1 MDDNTGRSK
10 SDLYLWMVIIGSTIS
25 IWVTFFIWIIYPDI
39 AKGFIFAMSATW
51 LMIFFFWTLIDPPIH
66 YQVEELERELIELK
80 KEIKFNKKGDDEGG

>member
-1 MDDNTGRSK
+1 MDENTKSK
-10 SDLYLWMVIIGSTIS
+10 IYLWIVIIGSTIS

-39 AKGFIFAMSATW
+39 AEGFIFAMSATW

-80 KEIKFNKKGDDEGG
+80 KRLNLIKREMTKEDE